1 MTKANVKESGIT
13 PLMGRAKKKKTT
25 YTIAAGELAQVVER
39 SLSMCVREEITKG
52 ESIEAKVKG
61 IITFYSLSTTVW
73 ISR

>member
-1 MTKANVKESGIT
+1 MYRLESE
-13 PLMGRAKKKKTT
+13 
-25 YTIAAGELAQVVER
+25 AAHGNLESSV
-39 SLSMCVREEITKG
+39 LSGCGAVREEIPKR